1 MMFTPSQ
8 RDFINVSIYTELD
21 NLRKHVKFYQDL
33 IEKENLVTYKN
44 GYRQMM
50 ESHIAKMEELELLLK
65 MVNTVE

>member
-1 MMFTPSQ
+1 MFTPSQ

-33 IEKENLVTYKN
+33 IEKENLVPYKN

-50 ESHIAKMEELELLLK
+50 ESHIAKMEELETLLK
-65 MVNTVE
+65 MINTVE

>member
-1 MMFTPSQ
+1 MFTPSQ

-21 NLRKHVKFYQDL
+21 NLRKHVKFYLDL
-33 IEKENLVTYKN
+33 IEKENLVPYKN

-50 ESHIAKMEELELLLK
+50 ESHIAKMEELEAVLK

>member
-1 MMFTPSQ
+1 MFTPSQ

-33 IEKENLVTYKN
+33 IEKENLEPYKN

-50 ESHIAKMEELELLLK
+50 ESHIAKMEELEALLK